1 MYRQEFEELSETSVP
16 ADLESTLEREQLALS
31 LKRSIDIVGALVFF
45 TLFLPLFL
53 AVCAGVKLT
62 SRGPIFYVQYRVGR
76 GGRLFRFYKFR
87 SMVVDADAALARF
100 LDSDQQAMKQWSQF
114 QKLERD
120 PRVTPFGRLIRRTSL
135 DELPQFWNVLK
146 GDMSLVGPRPCM
158 QQQESLYGSSWP
170 FYCAMRPGL
179 TGLWQVSGRNRL
191 TYQQRV
197 QLDVRYVCSWSLVGD
212 LAILVRT
219 GYAVAHGEG
228 STEETR

>member
-1 MYRQEFEELSETSVP
+1 MYRQEFEELSEPSVP
-16 ADLESTLEREQLALS
+16 ADLESTREREQLALA

-53 AVCAGVKLT
+53 AVCAGVKVT
-62 SRGPIFYVQYRVGR
+62 SRGPIFYVQHRVGR

-100 LDSDQQAMKQWSQF
+100 LDSDQQAMKQWSEF
-114 QKLERD
+114 QKLEHD
-120 PRVTPFGRLIRRTSL
+120 PRVTPFGRLIRRASL

-158 QQQESLYGSSWP
+158 PQQEGYYGRYWRH
-170 FYCAMRPGL
+170 YCAMRPGL

-191 TYQQRV
+191 SYRNRV
-197 QLDVRYVCSWSLVGD
+197 DLDARYVSTWSLGLDARILLRTFRAVVSGD
-212 LAILVRT
+212 
-219 GYAVAHGEG
+219 G
-228 STEETR
+228 SR

>member
-1 MYRQEFEELSETSVP
+1 MYRQDFEELSEPSVP
-16 ADLESTLEREQLALS
+16 PRLEARRTRRHLALA
-31 LKRSIDIVGALVFF
+31 LKRSTDIVGALVFF

-62 SRGPIFYVQYRVGR
+62 SPGPIFYAQYRVGR

-100 LDSDQQAMKQWSQF
+100 LDTDHQAMKQWSEF

-120 PRVTPFGRLIRRTSL
+120 PRVTPFGRLIRRASL
-135 DELPQFWNVLK
+135 DELPQFWNVLR

-158 QQQESLYGSSWP
+158 PQQEGYYRQYWRH
-170 FYCAMRPGL
+170 YCAMRPGL

-191 TYQQRV
+191 TYDERV
-197 QLDVRYVCSWSLVGD
+197 RLDVRYVDEWTLGVD
-212 LAILVRT
+212 LSILLRT
-219 GYAVAHGEG
+219 VQAVIRGEG
-228 STEETR
+228 S